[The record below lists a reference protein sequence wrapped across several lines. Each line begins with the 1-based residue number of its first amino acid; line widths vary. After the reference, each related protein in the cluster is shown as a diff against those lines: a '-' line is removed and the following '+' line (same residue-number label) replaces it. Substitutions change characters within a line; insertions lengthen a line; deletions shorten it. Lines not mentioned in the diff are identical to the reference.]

1 MVFVQ
6 AGTKV
11 PRNKPPS
18 RQILLWKYVNSE
30 SLRESICEFSQTFVE
45 NNTANMDI
53 NQLWDNFKN
62 FCSQT
67 ISENVP
73 SKMSSSRFSLPW
85 ITRKA
90 KRLSRRKK
98 RAFRR
103 ARRFGKPEDSKCYR
117 RLQKD
122 VRFECRK
129 AYNSYVRD
137 TVSSDK
143 NPKKLCSFIKSKR
156 CDSSGVSPLK
166 STDGLA
172 YSDPKIKATLL
183 NNQFNGAFTAED
195 HSHLPSMDGELFPA
209 MHSFTIT
216 CEGVKKLLSNL
227 DSHKAIGPDSIPSRF
242 LKEYADEITPAL
254 TLIFQASLQ
263 QGEVPQDW
271 RQAYVTPTFKK
282 GDRSSPAHYRSI
294 SLTSVCSKVKW

>member
-1 MVFVQ
+1 M
-6 AGTKV
+6 
-11 PRNKPPS
+11 
-18 RQILLWKYVNSE
+18 
-30 SLRESICEFSQTFVE
+30 
-45 NNTANMDI
+45 
-53 NQLWDNFKN
+53 
-62 FCSQT
+62 
-67 ISENVP
+67 
-73 SKMSSSRFSLPW
+73 
-85 ITRKA
+85 
-90 KRLSRRKK
+90 
-98 RAFRR
+98 
-103 ARRFGKPEDSKCYR
+103 

-129 AYNSYVRD
+129 AYNFYVRD

-143 NPKKLCSFIKSKR
+143 NPKKLYSFIKSKR
-156 CDSSGVSPLK
+156 CDSSRVSPLK

-183 NNQFNGAFTAED
+183 NNQFSGAFTAED
-195 HSHLPSMDGELFPA
+195 HSHLPSMDGEPFPA

-227 DSHKAIGPDSIPSRF
+227 DPQKATRPDSIPSRF

-271 RQAYVTPTFKK
+271 RQAYVTPIFKK
-282 GDRSSPAHYRSI
+282 GDRSSPANYRPI
-294 SLTSVCSKVKW
+294 SLTSMQQGYGTYHAYPSNEAPRISWHFV